1 MSTIL
6 IKSFNDEA
14 LGSDQAA
21 TSTMFISK
29 PLSDD
34 HLPASPD
41 GNIADVNVSAFQ
53 TGIDG
58 LLAAAR

>member
-1 MSTIL
+1 
-6 IKSFNDEA
+6 
-14 LGSDQAA
+14 
-21 TSTMFISK
+21 MFVSK

-53 TGIDG
+53 AGIDG
-58 LLAAAR
+58 LLAAARYVSGRLLL